1 MNLRHMLKATLLLAL
16 GLILHT
22 ITPSFLGMMKPDFML
37 CMMFISL
44 YDTKKAP
51 EALVIIVISGL
62 LSGITSQMP
71 YGLISNFVDKLITGF
86 VMFEVSKI
94 YHNKVVLTFVGT
106 IISGI
111 IFLSLSMILVPLN
124 PRLVTT
130 LMGVHVFPAAL
141 INTSFYYF
149 IQCRMKKL
157 QKQ

>member
-51 EALVIIVISGL
+51 EALIIIVISGL

-71 YGLISNFVDKLITGF
+71 YGLLSNFIDKLLTGF
-86 VMFEVSKI
+86 IIFKAAKK
-94 YHNKVVLTFVGT
+94 YRNKVVLTFIGT
-106 IISGI
+106 LISGI
-111 IFLSLSMILVPLN
+111 IFLSLSMILVPLDI
-124 PRLVTT
+124 RLVAT
-130 LMGVHVFPAAL
+130 LMGVHVFPAA
-141 INTSFYYF
+141 IVNTSFHYF
-149 IQCRMKKL
+149 LHSRMKKL
-157 QKQ
+157 QY